1 MVVVENEGN
10 VSRSWTL
17 RSLESSP
24 RNQESHD
31 VAVLGRRNEA
41 KEAAGILAATFVGKK
56 VKVREK
62 ERRRRQ
68 RRGAG
73 ELVEAA

>member
-1 MVVVENEGN
+1 MIVVKNEGN
-10 VSRSWTL
+10 VSRSWSL

-24 RNQESHD
+24 RDQESHD

-41 KEAAGILAATFVGKK
+41 KEAAGILAATFVDKK

-68 RRGAG
+68 RRRAG
-73 ELVEAA
+73 ELEAA

>member
-1 MVVVENEGN
+1 MIVAKNDGN
-10 VSRSWTL
+10 VSRSWSL

-24 RNQESHD
+24 RDQQSHD
-31 VAVLGRRNEA
+31 VAAVLGRRNEA
-41 KEAAGILAATFVGKK
+41 KEAAGILAATFVDKK

-68 RRGAG
+68 RRRAG
-73 ELVEAA
+73 ELEAA